1 MLHCLM
7 KSLLAEL
14 HVVFSSLLF
23 FTNSLVPWGSL
34 QVQFFFL
41 FSTDKPILVQ
51 LWQGSDKAVGLKMGT
66 TWDQREEEMSFIQPL
81 EAAHPQP
88 NHKSETLIN
97 PSFFHEKNRF
107 FYSKQVWKCHF
118 KLLLMQFFHEQ
129 MHLWLFS
136 ICMPTFH
143 GINCFDK
150 EEQTIWMYTNETL
163 TRPKHFAKRRGR
175 DRETKTPFFPDYSA
189 AARKEEELLRA
200 SKPID
205 EWQIRCYWEWDKASV
220 EAKQWGFL
228 WLFIAQTTNQFE
240 SDL

>member
-1 MLHCLM
+1 MLFFLPY
-7 KSLLAEL
+7 S
-14 HVVFSSLLF
+14 SSLTASFLEALCK
-23 FTNSLVPWGSL
+23 SS
-34 QVQFFFL
+34 FFFL

-88 NHKSETLIN
+88 YHKSETLIN

-175 DRETKTPFFPDYSA
+175 DRETKTPFFS
-189 AARKEEELLRA
+189 RLQCSSQKR
-200 SKPID
+200 
-205 EWQIRCYWEWDKASV
+205 RRT
-220 EAKQWGFL
+220 
-228 WLFIAQTTNQFE
+228 IACE
-240 SDL
+240 